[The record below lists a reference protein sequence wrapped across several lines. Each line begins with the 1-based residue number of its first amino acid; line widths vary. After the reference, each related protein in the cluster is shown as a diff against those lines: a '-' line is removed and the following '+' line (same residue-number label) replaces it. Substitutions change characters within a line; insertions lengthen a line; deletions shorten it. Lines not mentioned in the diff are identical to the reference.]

1 MRARVA
7 LILPRN
13 HRCGGDQK
21 DQNNTHAKNPDY
33 HRGLH
38 PSTFVS
44 IPAFLKSPS
53 RTSELGEHLLG
64 LLPCC

>member
-38 PSTFVS
+38 PSTFAS
-44 IPAFLKSPS
+44 ISAFLRFP
-53 RTSELGEHLLG
+53 L
-64 LLPCC
+64 